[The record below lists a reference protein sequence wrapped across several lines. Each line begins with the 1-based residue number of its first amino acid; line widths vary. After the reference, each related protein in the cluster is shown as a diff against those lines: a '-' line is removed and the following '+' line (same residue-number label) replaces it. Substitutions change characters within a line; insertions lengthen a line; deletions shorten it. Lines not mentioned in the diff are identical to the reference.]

1 MARANL
7 KIADVDE
14 TRGYLGGGNHYLI
27 QVPPNKV
34 YVVYIDMDNDLR
46 LAKSTNNG
54 LTWDEPTGVVATT
67 NNIMQYSCWYDNWS
81 DINSSNLIHIVYGNS
96 VRDYFYINYN
106 TSTDTFSSA
115 TTIAAF
121 AGLSFSNYF
130 GISVTRAKGGN
141 LGFFYSYLDDSFA
154 VATGF
159 YTSSNIGNTWSPA
172 SSPGTIGTALPN
184 GILLPEFS
192 SNDSQDMMMISQI
205 EAQNTIY
212 KRFYDSSVNTWITS
226 SFGTSSFPSSVSTYG
241 FPYISAFP
249 DKVNSQSVVVAWNA
263 SSYPSTTTGAKLQCF
278 TITSASVT
286 EKTLIATSST
296 SAANAVATCGVSY
309 NTLDGNWYVY
319 YGGKPSGGETRQ
331 NCNIYYRQSS
341 NQGTTWSSEL
351 PLTLDI
357 PSIFNTQSFGL
368 SELVVPPIVTTY
380 NMIAFANYSSISD
393 VISFYI
399 NTPFPTDGGSIVI
412 S

>member
-7 KIADVDE
+7 KIADVDD
-14 TRGYLGGGNHYLI
+14 TRGYIGGGSHYLI

-34 YVVYIDMDNDLR
+34 YVVYVDKDNELR

-54 LTWDEPTGVVATT
+54 LTWDEPIGVVVANAT
-67 NNIMQYSCWYDNWS
+67 IMHYSCWYDNWS
-81 DINSSNLIHIVYGNS
+81 DINSSNLIHIVYGTS
-96 VRDYFYINYN
+96 FRDYFYVNYN
-106 TSTDTFSSA
+106 TSTDTFSS
-115 TTIAAF
+115 TTAIAAF
-121 AGLSFSNYF
+121 AGGSFTGYY

-141 LGFFYSYLDDSFA
+141 LGFFYSYLDDGPA

-159 YTSSNIGNTWSPA
+159 YTSSNIGSTWSPA
-172 SSPGTIGTALPN
+172 SSPGTIGTSMPN

-192 SNDSQDMMMISQI
+192 SNDPQDMMMISQI
-205 EAQNTIY
+205 ETQNTIY
-212 KRFYDSSVNTWITS
+212 KRFYDSSANTWATS
-226 SFGTSSFPSSVSTYG
+226 SFGTSSLGYSYG
-241 FPYISAFP
+241 FPYISVFP

-263 SSYPSTTTGAKLQCF
+263 SGYPSSTTGAKLQCF

-296 SAANAVATCGVSY
+296 STATAVTACGISY
-309 NTLDGNWYVY
+309 NTLDNNWYAY
-319 YGGKPSGGETRQ
+319 YGGKLSGGEIRS

-341 NQGTTWSSEL
+341 DQGTTWSSEL

-380 NMIAFANYSSISD
+380 NMIAFANYNSISD
-393 VISFYI
+393 VFSFYI
-399 NTPFPTDGGSIVI
+399 NTPFPTAGGSIVI